1 MNKFQRFNNLS
12 GWIVFAIA
20 LLTYAATVE
29 RTASFW
35 DCGEF
40 IACAFKLQVPHPAGA
55 PFFLLLGRIFSL
67 FAFGDVTQVAYWVNM
82 VSVLLSAFTILFMF
96 WTITLLGRKII
107 STSAQDLTDAQ
118 LYSLIGAGVVG
129 SLAYTFSDTF
139 WFSAV
144 EAEVYASSSFFTA
157 SVVWAAFKWELIE
170 DEAAANRWLIL
181 IAYIIGISIGVH
193 LLNLVTI
200 PALVLIYYFKKY
212 PKSSLKGIAI
222 TLAVGLV
229 ILGIINNAIIP
240 GLPSVA
246 GKVELFVVN
255 SLGMPYSSGVIIFC
269 VLFFGAVIY
278 SIIYS
283 QRKHKPVLN
292 TALLSLA
299 FVLIGYLSY
308 IQVLVRANFNPPINE
323 NDPKDALSYVSY
335 LKREQYGTDRSL
347 LFGPVYTAQPV
358 DQKRGEPLYKKQDGK
373 YVVYDYKPVIEWDK
387 ENQMLFP
394 RLYSRQPGHPEL
406 YRQFLNTPEGVKPSF
421 GDNLKFMFMYQMG
434 HMYMRYFLWNFLGRE
449 SDIQDAGLM
458 LPFQKRDV
466 GTFETTNSKARNN
479 YYALPLIL
487 GLIGFF
493 LQFRKQEKDF
503 LITLLMF
510 VMTGLALVVFLNSP
524 PTEPRERDYIYV
536 GSFYFFT
543 IWIGLGVLGVVD
555 LLTKLIKTPTTR
567 SLVASGLCLAVP
579 GIMVQQ
585 GWDDHDRSNRYHS
598 VDFAKNL
605 LNSCAPNAILFTGGD
620 NDTFPLWY
628 VQEVEG
634 FRTDVRVCN
643 LSLLGTDWY
652 INQMKRKTYESEP
665 LPITLEQDNYL
676 AGKND
681 IIYFNENPNVQN
693 GINLKQYLKLVKE
706 NNPAIQVPLT
716 TGDMI
721 NILPSSVFFL
731 PVDKTEVEK
740 LGIVPR
746 NLAPILPDTMVW
758 TFGKNDIYKS
768 DLVMLDIIANNNWKR
783 PIYFSTTLA
792 PSNFLSLKEFMQVEG
807 MAYRLLPV
815 RVPGARDGYVNAD
828 IMYEN
833 MMKKTFWREMD
844 NPNVYYNEFYTG
856 SPVITARISFERL
869 AEQLIREGKK
879 DKAREV
885 LNYALKVLPDQS
897 IPYDQISA
905 SYVDLLLQVGETQK
919 ALTMAETMVKR
930 CDTNLDYYFNT
941 GTPDSRSINTNLYV
955 LNIIVTAMKDNK
967 QTQAAAKYEA
977 IFNKYYA
984 QAEKS

>member
-107 STSAQDLTDAQ
+107 GTSAQDLTDAQ

-212 PKSSLKGIAI
+212 PKASFKGIVV

-255 SLGMPYSSGVIIFC
+255 SLGMSYSSGVIIFC
-269 VLFFGAVIY
+269 VLFFGAVVY

-567 SLVASGLCLAVP
+567 SLVASGVCLAVP